1 MVKSG
6 LEEKPDVPRVS
17 QYRLAAHLSL
27 ALILYSLML
36 YTGLGL
42 VATPTIATPTKS
54 VARLRGVVHGAASLI
69 FFTSLSGTLSLLLTS
84 SFTDIYSLCSESL
97 AKEIVFEYM

>member
-1 MVKSG
+1 MPQGLLGWWMVKSG
-6 LEEKPDVPRVS
+6 LEEKSDVPRVS

-27 ALILYSLML
+27 ALLLYSLML

-54 VARLRGVVHGAASLI
+54 VTRLRGMVHGASSLI
-69 FFTSLSGTLSLLLTS
+69 FLTSLSGT
-84 SFTDIYSLCSESL
+84 FNFD
-97 AKEIVFEYM
+97 V

>member
-6 LEEKPDVPRVS
+6 LEEKSDIPRV
-17 QYRLAAHLSL
+17 YRLAAHLSL

-54 VARLRGVVHGAASLI
+54 VARLRGMVHGAASLI
-69 FFTSLSGTLSLLLTS
+69 FLTSFSGTLVV
-84 SFTDIYSLCSESL
+84 
-97 AKEIVFEYM
+97 A

>member
-17 QYRLAAHLSL
+17 PSRLAAHLSL
-27 ALILYSLML
+27 AMILYSLML

-42 VATPTIATPTKS
+42 VATPPTIATPTKA
-54 VARLRGVVHGAASLI
+54 VARLRGMAHGAVA
-69 FFTSLSGTLSLLLTS
+69 FTFLTALSG
-84 SFTDIYSLCSESL
+84 
-97 AKEIVFEYM
+97 

>member
-1 MVKSG
+1 MVRSG
-6 LEEKPDVPRVS
+6 LEEKSDVPRVS

-27 ALILYSLML
+27 ALVLYSLML

-54 VARLRGVVHGAASLI
+54 VAKLRGMAHGAASFI
-69 FFTSLSGTLSLLLTS
+69 FLTALSGMYVCTPLSLLL
-84 SFTDIYSLCSESL
+84 I
-97 AKEIVFEYM
+97 A

>member
-1 MVKSG
+1 MVRSG
-6 LEEKPDVPRVS
+6 LEEKSDVPRVS

-27 ALILYSLML
+27 ALVLYSLML

-54 VARLRGVVHGAASLI
+54 VARLRGMAHGAASFI
-69 FFTSLSGTLSLLLTS
+69 FLTALSGMYVCTLLSLLL
-84 SFTDIYSLCSESL
+84 I
-97 AKEIVFEYM
+97 A